1 MRVDRLLSAMG
12 DTMHLSLLPM
22 MVHRPN
28 LRPAS
33 GLLMSLDWGSDL
45 SQMRLEVVDETVA
58 DGNCGIH
65 AFATV
70 LIDVAQRDRF
80 LSSTS
85 QLKQVMR
92 LRNDLKG

>member
-1 MRVDRLLSAMG
+1 M
-12 DTMHLSLLPM
+12 
-22 MVHRPN
+22 
-28 LRPAS
+28 
-33 GLLMSLDWGSDL
+33 
-45 SQMRLEVVDETVA
+45 SQMRLEVADETVFIFIFEVRTHACNVASYSGLA
-58 DGNCGIH
+58 DGICGIH

-85 QLKQVMR
+85 QFKQVMR